1 MDFPPFL
8 GPNIEIGLRSP
19 LEGLGGGAAP
29 EGEVLEF
36 VMQPQQQSEWCWA
49 ATSVSVSHFYS
60 ETSTWS
66 QCLVANEELG
76 RSDCCTNGGNC
87 NEPWYLNRALARTR
101 NFVSFGGAGNFED
114 VCREVKAGHPLGCR
128 IEWQGGSGHFLV
140 LAGWRSAGGVNYV

>member
-29 EGEVLEF
+29 EGDVLEF
-36 VMQPQQQSEWCWA
+36 VMQPQQQSEGGRA
-49 ATSVSVSHFYS
+49 ATSVSVSHFFS

-76 RSDCCTNGGNC
+76 LLDCCTNGDNC
-87 NEPWYLNRALARTR
+87 KPVSLLNRKPVGT
-101 NFVSFGGAGNFED
+101 
-114 VCREVKAGHPLGCR
+114 
-128 IEWQGGSGHFLV
+128 
-140 LAGWRSAGGVNYV
+140 